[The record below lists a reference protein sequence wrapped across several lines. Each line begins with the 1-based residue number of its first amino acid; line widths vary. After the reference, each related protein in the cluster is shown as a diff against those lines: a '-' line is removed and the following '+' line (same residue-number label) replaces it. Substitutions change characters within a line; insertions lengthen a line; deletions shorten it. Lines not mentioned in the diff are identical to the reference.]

1 MAEIIDVHVR
11 EDHLAKLV
19 RPTQTTAAIVELVW
33 NSLDADATNVRVK
46 VIENELGGV
55 ESIVI
60 EDDGHGISLDDARGE
75 FGSLGGSWKKGAFKS
90 RTEKRILH
98 GSEGEGRWRAYALGN
113 HVRWSSVSEADGVRT
128 KVVIQGRRETLGQ
141 FSVDGPHET
150 EEPLGTVLSIDEIN
164 EPPKGLLGDAIYGEL
179 AAALAPYL
187 EQYPVAVTYRGA
199 AIDPASVQVYRAEY
213 ELDLPN
219 IDPKPNLLVIE
230 WSEEYPRSLFLCDDS
245 GLTLEELQPRI
256 QAPGFAFTGYV
267 RWQGFREHIDKLLL
281 ADLGTEPV
289 GPVVEAARAELR
301 NHFRERAGV
310 VSRQLIEEWKKENV
324 YPYDGDTSS
333 RVEEAKRDLFDV
345 VALAAAPAVN
355 RSGDRSAKKLTLTL
369 LREAL
374 EQSPDSVQRVMRQ
387 VLDLSSERLDEL
399 DALLTRTP
407 LTALIT
413 AAKRIADRL
422 DFLAG
427 LEVLLFDPES
437 TATLLERS
445 QLHRI
450 LVNETWIFGEA
461 FNLMADD
468 ESLTAVLKHHLA
480 ELGRDELA
488 PEQPVLDEQGK
499 PRIID
504 LLLGRALRQNRE
516 KREHLV
522 VELKRPNVKLGSD
535 ELTQIERYALAVT
548 KDPRFDKTDVEW
560 DFLLI
565 GNKWDDF
572 AEQRANQTGKPQGL
586 ISESEGVRVWV
597 KTWGQLIAENEH
609 RLKFVQESLEYAPT
623 RDKALEYL
631 RKTHSKYLPPPLQEG
646 A

>member
-1 MAEIIDVHVR
+1 MGHHHSSGVNR
-11 EDHLAKLV
+11 TWGNPL
-19 RPTQTTAAIVELVW
+19 
-33 NSLDADATNVRVK
+33 
-46 VIENELGGV
+46 VIE
-55 ESIVI
+55 
-60 EDDGHGISLDDARGE
+60 GH
-75 FGSLGGSWKKGAFKS
+75 
-90 RTEKRILH
+90 
-98 GSEGEGRWRAYALGN
+98 RA
-113 HVRWSSVSEADGVRT
+113 
-128 KVVIQGRRETLGQ
+128 TLGQ
-141 FSVDGPHET
+141 FSVEGPVDT
-150 EEPLGTVLSIDEIN
+150 DEPIGTVLTIDHIN
-164 EPPKGLLGDAIYGEL
+164 DPPKGVLGDAIYGEL

-187 EQYPVAVTYRGA
+187 EQYPVTVIYRGTR
-199 AIDPASVQVYRAEY
+199 IDPTSVQVHRAEY
-213 ELDLPN
+213 GLDLPGLEPR
-219 IDPKPNLLVIE
+219 PKLLVIE
-230 WSEEYPRSLFLCDDS
+230 WSEAYPRSLFLCDES

-256 QAPGFAFTGYV
+256 QAPGFEFTGYV
-267 RWQGFREHIDKLLL
+267 KWQGFREHSDKLLL
-281 ADLGTEPV
+281 ADLGAEPV

-310 VSRQLIEEWKKENV
+310 VSRQLIEEWKQEDV
-324 YPYDGDTSS
+324 YPYHGDASS

-345 VALAAAPAVN
+345 VALAAASAVN

-387 VLDLSSERLDEL
+387 VLDLSDERLNEL

-437 TATLLERS
+437 NATLLERS

-450 LVNETWIFGEA
+450 LVNETWIFGEE

-468 ESLTAVLKHHLA
+468 ESLTTVLKHHLA
-480 ELGRDELA
+480 RLGRDELA

-499 PRIID
+499 PRIVD

-522 VELKRPNVKLGSD
+522 VELKRPNVKLGSN

-548 KDPRFDKTDVEW
+548 RDPRFDKTEVEW

-565 GNKWDDF
+565 GNEWDEL
-572 AEQRANQTGKPQGL
+572 AEQRASQTGKPAGQ
-586 ISESEGVRVWV
+586 ISESQGVRVWV
-597 KTWGQLIAENEH
+597 KTWGQLFAENEH

-623 RDKALEYL
+623 RDQALEYL
-631 RKTHSKYLPPPLQEG
+631 RKTHSKYLPPPLQEDT
-646 A
+646 